1 MWPIIPA
8 LRGAR
13 ALNSVLVHLPL
24 LGTSLLLLLFGVTA
38 VFRPSRYEHFHTL
51 LREVRAWSGEIR
63 GDRDETAS

>member
-1 MWPIIPA
+1 M
-8 LRGAR
+8 
-13 ALNSVLVHLPL
+13 LVHLPL